1 MHRGKKRRVLIGALG
16 VLLAV
21 SFTVLAIPQNTEE
34 TAREIERSLIAPCC
48 WSQPVAQHYS
58 EAADQIRKEVR
69 ELLAAGKSKQ
79 EILDY
84 YVSRYGERI
93 LASPRPRGFN
103 LLAYVLPAVFL
114 FSGTGVVVLY
124 LRKQTMRSADQS
136 LSTRAEPL
144 LDERYASRVERE
156 LRELQ

>member
-1 MHRGKKRRVLIGALG
+1 MQRGEKPRILIRALG
-16 VLLAV
+16 IVLAFSFAALAV
-21 SFTVLAIPQNTEE
+21 PQNTEE
-34 TAREIERSLIAPCC
+34 TAHEIERMLIAPCC

-69 ELLAAGKSKQ
+69 VLLAAGKSKQ

-103 LLAYVLPAVFL
+103 LLAYVLPAIFL
-114 FSGTGVVVLY
+114 LSGAGVVVLF
-124 LRKQTMRSADQS
+124 LKKQTMRSADQS
-136 LSTRAEPL
+136 LPALAEPL
-144 LDERYASRVERE
+144 LDEQYASRVERE

>member
-1 MHRGKKRRVLIGALG
+1 MQRGEKPRVLIRALG
-16 VLLAV
+16 IVLAFSFAALAV
-21 SFTVLAIPQNTEE
+21 PQNTEE
-34 TAREIERSLIAPCC
+34 TAHEIERLLIAPCC

-103 LLAYVLPAVFL
+103 LLAYILPAVFL
-114 FSGTGVVVLY
+114 LAGTGVVILF
-124 LRKQTMRSADQS
+124 LIKQTVRSADQS
-136 LSTRAEPL
+136 LSALAEPL
-144 LDERYASRVERE
+144 LDEQYASRVERE

>member
-1 MHRGKKRRVLIGALG
+1 MHRGKKPRVLIGALG
-16 VLLAV
+16 VVLAFSYAALAV
-21 SFTVLAIPQNTEE
+21 PRNTEE
-34 TAREIERSLIAPCC
+34 TAHEIERLLIAPCC

-103 LLAYVLPAVFL
+103 LLVYVLPAVFL
-114 FSGTGVVVLY
+114 LSGTGVVVLF
-124 LRKQTMRSADQS
+124 LKKQTMQSADQS
-136 LSTRAEPL
+136 LSALAEPV
-144 LDERYASRVERE
+144 LDEQYASRVERE
-156 LRELQ
+156 LRELP

>member
-1 MHRGKKRRVLIGALG
+1 MQRREKPRILIRALG
-16 VLLAV
+16 IVLAFSFAALAV
-21 SFTVLAIPQNTEE
+21 PQNTEE
-34 TAREIERSLIAPCC
+34 TAHEIERSLIAPCC

-69 ELLAAGKSKQ
+69 VLLAAGKSKQ

-114 FSGTGVVVLY
+114 LSGTGVVVLY
-124 LRKQTMRSADQS
+124 LKRQTMRSADQS